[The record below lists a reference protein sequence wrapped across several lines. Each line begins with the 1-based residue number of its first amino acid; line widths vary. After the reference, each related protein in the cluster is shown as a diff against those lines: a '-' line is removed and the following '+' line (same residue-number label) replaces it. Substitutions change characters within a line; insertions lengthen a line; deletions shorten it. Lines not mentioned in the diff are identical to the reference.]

1 MLKRIRGKVKVQA
14 RYIFISMSDTR
25 YETRDDDYLL
35 IIIGTKLNTSSFVLA
50 MLNVANERQQQ
61 KTTLY
66 DFQAMKCSAKRLFNA
81 N

>member
-1 MLKRIRGKVKVQA
+1 MLERIRGKVKVQA

-25 YETRDDDYLL
+25 YEARDDDYLL

-50 MLNVANERQQQ
+50 MLNVANERQ
-61 KTTLY
+61 KKTLY